1 MKLRTILPYRLRQ
14 RKAVTGYLFISP
26 FIVGFFLFFLY
37 PFTSSVIFSLS
48 KLEMASGGYRL
59 IPVGL
64 ANYRHALVVHPTYVR
79 VLLSTIRQMLLE
91 VPLILSF
98 SFLMAAILNQPFKG
112 RTLARVIF
120 FLPVILGAGVVL
132 EIENTD
138 YMTMILE
145 TGANRPFFTSGGL
158 QQLLLNLRLPA
169 GLINFIIASVNRI
182 PGIIRASGIQI
193 LILLAGLQ
201 SIPPSLFEAATVEGG
216 TPWQTFWMITF
227 PLMTPILLA
236 VGAYTVIDSF
246 TSVNNSLV
254 ALIRNEAFGG
264 SGYGVSTAM
273 ATMYFAAIALILWV
287 IMKVVSSKV
296 LYRE

>member
-138 YMTMILE
+138 YMTMILKP
-145 TGANRPFFTSGGL
+145 ANRPFFTRL

-236 VGAYTVIDSF
+236 VGAYTVID
-246 TSVNNSLV
+246 LY
-254 ALIRNEAFGG
+254 FGQ
-264 SGYGVSTAM
+264 
-273 ATMYFAAIALILWV
+273 
-287 IMKVVSSKV
+287 
-296 LYRE
+296 